1 MKKLKIPAKF
11 MWANLHLEP
20 IITKTTTNRD
30 GIHYPTP
37 VGHFYL
43 SDNSNFFFKWGPET
57 CFSTSRKELYMDH
70 QKKIVILLYQSIVM
84 DMANE
89 AKYTYSKRTKN
100 LSSKS
105 LRYW

>member
-1 MKKLKIPAKF
+1 

-43 SDNSNFFFKWGPET
+43 SDNSNFFFKWGPEI

-70 QKKIVILLYQSIVM
+70 QKK
-84 DMANE
+84 
-89 AKYTYSKRTKN
+89 
-100 LSSKS
+100 
-105 LRYW
+105 

>member
-1 MKKLKIPAKF
+1 

-43 SDNSNFFFKWGPET
+43 SDNSNFFLIEGQKPVSALPEKSYT
-57 CFSTSRKELYMDH
+57 WTT
-70 QKKIVILLYQSIVM
+70 KKNSDTFIS
-84 DMANE
+84 E
-89 AKYTYSKRTKN
+89 HSHGHGEWSKMYIQQEN
-100 LSSKS
+100 
-105 LRYW
+105 

>member
-1 MKKLKIPAKF
+1 

-43 SDNSNFFFKWGPET
+43 SDNSNFFLSEGQKPVSALPEKSYT
-57 CFSTSRKELYMDH
+57 WTT
-70 QKKIVILLYQSIVM
+70 KK
-84 DMANE
+84 
-89 AKYTYSKRTKN
+89 K
-100 LSSKS
+100 
-105 LRYW
+105 